1 LAVTGMSGPL
11 LELRSVSRRF
21 GGLLAL
27 SEVSFQVQAGE
38 LVGVIGPNGAGK
50 STLFNAIVQL
60 VPPTSGQVLYQGRE
74 ITGWPVNRVVA
85 SGITKTSQMVQV
97 FGEMTVL
104 ENVLVGAILHQ
115 RRLDLARR
123 QAIEDL
129 EFIGLAARADLPARD
144 LTLADRARLELARAL
159 AVRPRLLMIDE
170 VMAGL
175 TEAEVGEMLN
185 RLRAMNREREIT
197 LLVIEHNMRAVMEV
211 SQRVLAFEQGRLI
224 ADGDPL
230 GVSRDPQ
237 VVEAYLGM
245 G

>member
-1 LAVTGMSGPL
+1 MSGPL

-185 RLRAMNREREIT
+185 RLRAMNRERGIT

>member
-1 LAVTGMSGPL
+1 MSGPL

-104 ENVLVGAILHQ
+104 ENVLVGALLHQ

-185 RLRAMNREREIT
+185 RLRAMNRERGIT

>member
-1 LAVTGMSGPL
+1 MSGPL

-60 VPPTSGQVLYQGRE
+60 IPPSSGQVLYQGRD

-104 ENVLVGAILHQ
+104 ENVLIGALLHQ

-129 EFIGLAARADLPARD
+129 EFIGLAPRAELPARD

-175 TEAEVGEMLN
+175 TEAEVGEMLD
-185 RLRAMNREREIT
+185 RLRAMNRERGIT

-224 ADGDPL
+224 ADGDPSS
-230 GVSRDPQ
+230 VSRDPQ

>member
-1 LAVTGMSGPL
+1 VSGPL

-60 VPPTSGQVLYQGRE
+60 IPPSSGQVLYQGRD

-104 ENVLVGAILHQ
+104 ENVLIGALLHQ

-129 EFIGLAARADLPARD
+129 EFIGLAPRAELPARD

-175 TEAEVGEMLN
+175 TEAEVGEMLD
-185 RLRAMNREREIT
+185 RLRAMNRERGIT

-224 ADGDPL
+224 ADGDPSS
-230 GVSRDPQ
+230 VSRDPQ

>member
-185 RLRAMNREREIT
+185 RLRAMNRERGIT

>member
-1 LAVTGMSGPL
+1 MSGPL

-60 VPPTSGQVLYQGRE
+60 IPPSSGQVLYQGRD

-104 ENVLVGAILHQ
+104 ENVLIGALLHQ

-129 EFIGLAARADLPARD
+129 EFIGLAPRAELPARD

-175 TEAEVGEMLN
+175 TEAKVGEMLD
-185 RLRAMNREREIT
+185 RLRAMNRERGIT

-224 ADGDPL
+224 ADGDPSS
-230 GVSRDPQ
+230 VSRDPQ